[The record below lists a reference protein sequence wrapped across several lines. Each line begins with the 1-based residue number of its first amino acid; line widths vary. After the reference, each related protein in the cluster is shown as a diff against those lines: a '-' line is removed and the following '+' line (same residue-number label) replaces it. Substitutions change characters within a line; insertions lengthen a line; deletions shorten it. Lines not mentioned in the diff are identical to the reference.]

1 MNFLANLTLQKRIS
15 LLVFLSLTLGLALFS
30 VLGVQSLNES
40 TQRAL
45 DERLTISRIVAS
57 HVDETM
63 YHSLIHLKDVA
74 NSQDG
79 LLTDTEFRE
88 IAKILVN
95 MLAELNM
102 NSKGVFLL
110 DSNGK
115 IVQQLYQYEA
125 VGQVL
130 PGYAEV
136 ENLIASGKPAV
147 SSLVYAP
154 LTTTPVVEAMAPV
167 QDSDDRYIGALS
179 VAIDIN
185 SSSIAGFI
193 KPIILGNTGYVE
205 IVDRNGVVLA
215 RTEPGRRPAAFEM
228 SDHPGKFAQLMAEGK
243 AAVRTCH
250 RCHETENQIER
261 RRDVLAFAPLSF
273 APWGVAVRQ
282 SEEEAF
288 AITEQLKKR
297 LFLFGGII
305 VISMFLIVWIF
316 MQGVVRPI
324 KQLTSA
330 AARVANGDFK
340 AVVPIKRRD
349 EIGQLSSAFAIMTHE
364 LDRTQHELLSRNR
377 ELLAL
382 NSVASTVSQSLD
394 LEEILTKA
402 IQKVLEVTNSKSG
415 WAFLNDV
422 RKKELKLVSYTGSSN
437 MFRCLQSASPANICA
452 CHQVVKFGNA
462 LFVNDVSQCPLLG
475 EEVARREEISC
486 FVSVPL
492 KSKDK
497 VLGVICVSRPLEEYY
512 TERDLELMHSIGQH
526 VGLAVE
532 NSILYQ
538 ETRRKEELRGQL
550 LSTIIDAQEEERK
563 RISRELHDGCAQTLT
578 GLIMSIES
586 AENMTVSQA
595 SPVARKLA
603 STRIIATHVLE
614 DMRKLMRGLRSTD
627 LEELGLVTAIH
638 SNAQTNLDAEDI
650 HLDFDA
656 QGFNHA
662 LPPPIETALFRIVQ
676 EAVHNII
683 KHSHAQNVIIR
694 MNMADSKI
702 VATISDDGRGFDTSA
717 FFAPGR
723 RSQSLGLIGM
733 HERANLLGGALNI
746 TSTMGQG
753 TLIAVEIPIDTP
765 IGGKGILDE

>member
-1 MNFLANLTLQKRIS
+1 MNFLSNLTLQKRIS

-63 YHSLIHLKDVA
+63 YHSLIHLKDVT

-79 LLTDTEFRE
+79 LPTETEFRE

-95 MLAELNM
+95 MLTELNM

-115 IVQQLYQYEA
+115 IIQQLYQYEA

-136 ENLIASGKPAV
+136 ENLVAGGKPAV

-250 RCHETENQIER
+250 RCHEEENQVER

-316 MQGVVRPI
+316 MQGVVMPI

-349 EIGQLSSAFAIMTHE
+349 EIGQLSSAFAIMTRE

-415 WAFLNDV
+415 WAFLNDI

-437 MFRCLQSASPANICA
+437 LFHCLQSASPSANCA
-452 CHQVVKFGNA
+452 CHQVVQDGNA
-462 LFVNDVSQCPLLG
+462 LFVNDISQCPLLG
-475 EEVARREEISC
+475 E
-486 FVSVPL
+486 
-492 KSKDK
+492 D
-497 VLGVICVSRPLEEYY
+497 VSRRRWY
-512 TERDLELMHSIGQH
+512 LM
-526 VGLAVE
+526 LC
-532 NSILYQ
+532 
-538 ETRRKEELRGQL
+538 
-550 LSTIIDAQEEERK
+550 K
-563 RISRELHDGCAQTLT
+563 RTPE
-578 GLIMSIES
+578 
-586 AENMTVSQA
+586 
-595 SPVARKLA
+595 
-603 STRIIATHVLE
+603 
-614 DMRKLMRGLRSTD
+614 
-627 LEELGLVTAIH
+627 
-638 SNAQTNLDAEDI
+638 
-650 HLDFDA
+650 
-656 QGFNHA
+656 
-662 LPPPIETALFRIVQ
+662 
-676 EAVHNII
+676 I
-683 KHSHAQNVIIR
+683 KR
-694 MNMADSKI
+694 
-702 VATISDDGRGFDTSA
+702 
-717 FFAPGR
+717 
-723 RSQSLGLIGM
+723 
-733 HERANLLGGALNI
+733 
-746 TSTMGQG
+746 
-753 TLIAVEIPIDTP
+753 
-765 IGGKGILDE
+765 

>member
-115 IVQQLYQYEA
+115 IIQQLYQYEA

-136 ENLIASGKPAV
+136 ENLVASGKPAV

-305 VISMFLIVWIF
+305 VISLFLIVWTF

-349 EIGQLSSAFAIMTHE
+349 EIGQLSSAFAIMTRE

-437 MFRCLQSASPANICA
+437 LFHCLQSASPAANCA
-452 CHQVVKFGNA
+452 CHQVVQDGNA

-475 EEVARREEISC
+475 EDVSRREGISC

-586 AENMTVSQA
+586 AENMIVSQA
-595 SPVARKLA
+595 SPVAQKLV
-603 STRIIATHVLE
+603 STRLIATHVLE

-753 TLIAVEIPIDTP
+753 TLIAVEIPIDASLDS
-765 IGGKGILDE
+765 KGILDE